1 MGRSGG
7 GGGGECGGGDGGGE
21 GGGGEGGG
29 EGEGGDGGGE
39 GGGGEG
45 GEGDGGGDGG
55 GDDGSSGGSTTLGG
69 GGLSFIRSF
78 LQVHWHVPS
87 SCSAMGVRLPWPGTL
102 LPGRGTTLLP
112 GTTLVLYKRRCRGML
127 VSLKL

>member
-7 GGGGECGGGDGGGE
+7 GGGGECGGGDGGGK

-29 EGEGGDGGGE
+29 EGEGGEE
-39 GGGGEG
+39 GGGGE
-45 GEGDGGGDGG
+45 GG
-55 GDDGSSGGSTTLGG
+55 GDDGSSGGSTTLG

-87 SCSAMGVRLPWPGTL
+87 SRSAMGVRLPCPGTL

-112 GTTLVLYKRRCRGML
+112 GTTLVLYKWRCRGML